1 MNAHPLATYGDLI
14 VAAQRDAAWASARLA
29 TERIADRATA
39 EAAFTAYRRLLA
51 ATGEHLWFLAGG
63 PHRLQGRAAT
73 LTPEHVD
80 RPALR
85 LARELVAVKPQPG
98 RDELASPQRGHPGRE
113 WLAAAQALGAAK
125 DLVVT
130 HRDVR
135 GWDRTA
141 SAGVLDA
148 VAERAFGYGR
158 VADLVLIVTS
168 ADRDLALRA
177 AQAGMPWKEAMRR
190 LPQLESIESAARE
203 LRREVDLRPVGEP
216 PSLPMLAL
224 ARPGVRVGEPA
235 VELADRV
242 ARVRRGA
249 WTQMRHA
256 RRGSAA
262 DLVEYA
268 AAAVILHAHVG
279 AHAHQFGG
287 DAATVAAIGERRAG
301 WARQHH
307 ALARFTTGIP
317 VTPGLRGDV
326 LALPTLA
333 AVALP
338 LARDAAG
345 VHAAGSPGWD
355 AAAVATALEACAE
368 IATANAATLEVLANR
383 GMLFIDARHL
393 PGDRVS
399 DHPELVTAKVDGR
412 YVPAASEDV
421 TPVVEAYLPLADPV
435 TAVSPMPS
443 EPEIGPRAVWSAL
456 GR

>member
-1 MNAHPLATYGDLI
+1 MKPNPLTAYGDLI
-14 VAAQRDAAWASARLA
+14 ASAQRDVAWAAARLA

-39 EAAFTAYRRLLA
+39 EEAFTAYRRLLA
-51 ATGEHLWFLAGG
+51 AAGDHLWFLTGG
-63 PHRLQGRAAT
+63 PHRLEGRAAT
-73 LTPEHVD
+73 LKPEHVD

-85 LARELVAVKPQPG
+85 LAH
-98 RDELASPQRGHPGRE
+98 ELAEVKTRPGSDEMTSAQLGHPVRE
-113 WLAAAQALGAAK
+113 WLAAAQALGAAR
-125 DLVVT
+125 DLVAT

-141 SAGVLDA
+141 SAGILDG
-148 VAERAFGYGR
+148 VTDRAFGYAQ
-158 VADLVLIVTS
+158 VADLVLVVTA

-203 LRREVDLRPVGEP
+203 LRREVNLRTDTEP
-216 PSLPMLAL
+216 SSLRALSL

-235 VELADRV
+235 VELQDRV
-242 ARVRRGA
+242 ARLRLGA

-268 AAAVILHAHVG
+268 AAAVILHTHIG
-279 AHAHQFGG
+279 AHAHHFGG
-287 DAATVAAIGERRAG
+287 DTAAIAARRVG

-307 ALARFTTGIP
+307 ALARFTTAIP
-317 VTPGLRGDV
+317 ATPGLRADLV
-326 LALPTLA
+326 RLPALA
-333 AVALP
+333 AVTLP

-345 VHAAGSPGWD
+345 VHASGPPGWD
-355 AAAVATALEACAE
+355 ADAVATALEACAE
-368 IATANAATLEVLANR
+368 IATANAATLEVMASR

-393 PGDRVS
+393 SGDRVS
-399 DHPELVTAKVDGR
+399 DYPELVAAKVDGR
-412 YVPAASEDV
+412 YVPAASGDV
-421 TPVVEAYLPLADPV
+421 TPVLEAYLPLSDTE
-435 TAVSPMPS
+435 TAGSPMPS
-443 EPEIGPRAVWSAL
+443 EPEIGPRAVWPAL